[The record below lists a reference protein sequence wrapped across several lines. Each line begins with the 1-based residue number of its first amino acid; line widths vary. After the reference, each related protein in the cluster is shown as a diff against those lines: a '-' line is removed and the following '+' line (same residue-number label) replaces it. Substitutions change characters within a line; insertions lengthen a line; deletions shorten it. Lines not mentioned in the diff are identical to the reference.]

1 MSPSGPAASQSR
13 QCRDS
18 PRPRAAPARRQP
30 ACRAR
35 ARFIRHTKTGAVMA
49 ALIKFIQATE
59 DAKKKTAEGPSSAG
73 FEQWADK
80 VKNAETLS
88 T

>member
-1 MSPSGPAASQSR
+1 
-13 QCRDS
+13 
-18 PRPRAAPARRQP
+18 
-30 ACRAR
+30 
-35 ARFIRHTKTGAVMA
+35 MA